1 MYYLGIDLH
10 KRKSYVTALNEAGQE
25 IFKGVLRNERKEFE
39 ELFARLNG
47 KCKGV
52 IETTYNWEKMYDA
65 LTEIGI
71 ETTVAHAYKLRVI
84 AESQIKNDKRDS
96 AVLAKLLRADMI
108 PAIYIAP
115 KEIRLARNLIR
126 ERVFLVSK
134 RTSFKNRLHVTL
146 DRNDVDTQQYT
157 DIFGAAGRK
166 YISMQELEGTEQ
178 DLLDYQLASI
188 DYLGAVIKEID
199 KLMKSVTANND
210 YVKLIKDVPGFGE
223 FFSRLVAVEVS
234 DISRFSS
241 PERFASYC
249 GLVPMEC
256 SSGEAIHR
264 GPVVKHADRYLKWAF
279 VEAAWGAVR
288 SEPYYRDIYYSI
300 KQRRGGNKAIVAVAR
315 KISEI
320 IYKMLKNNRKYE
332 NRNKMAALGCV

>member
-10 KRKSYVTALNEAGQE
+10 KHKSYVTALNEAGQE
-25 IFKGVLRNERKEFE
+25 IFKGVLRNEQKEFE
-39 ELFARLNG
+39 ALLVRLNG

-65 LTEIGI
+65 LTGIGI
-71 ETTVAHAYKLRVI
+71 ETVVAHAYKLRVI

-115 KEIRLARNLIR
+115 REIRLARNVLR
-126 ERVFLVSK
+126 ERVFLISK
-134 RTSFKNRLHVTL
+134 RTSFKNRIHVTL
-146 DRNDVDTQQYT
+146 DRNGVDTSRYT
-157 DIFGAAGRK
+157 DIFGSTGRK

-178 DLLDYQLASI
+178 ELLDYQLASI
-188 DYLGAVIKEID
+188 DYLGTVIKEID
-199 KLMKSVTANND
+199 ALIKNVTAGNN
-210 YVKLIKDVPGFGE
+210 YVELIMSTPGFGE

-234 DISRFSS
+234 DIKRFLS

-249 GLVPMEC
+249 GLVPMES

-264 GPVVKHADRYLKWAF
+264 GPVVKHSNKYLKWAF
-279 VEAAWGAVR
+279 VEAAWTAVR
-288 SEPYYRDIYYSI
+288 TEPYYRDIYYSI
-300 KQRRGGNKAIVAVAR
+300 KARRGSNKAIVAVAR
-315 KISEI
+315 KLSEVV
-320 IYKMLKNNRKYE
+320 YKMLKE
-332 NRNKMAALGCV
+332 NRSYKYRDKMAALRSV